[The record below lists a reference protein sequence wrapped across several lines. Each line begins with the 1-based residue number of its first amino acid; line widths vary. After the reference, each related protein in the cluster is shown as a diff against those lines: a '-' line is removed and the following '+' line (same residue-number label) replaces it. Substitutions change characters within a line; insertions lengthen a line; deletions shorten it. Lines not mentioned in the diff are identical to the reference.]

1 VTKTL
6 TSPTAAATP
15 ATADAEILRDYGP
28 WPGVDTVHGVSFD
41 GSHVWFAVGPAVN
54 VLDPS
59 DGRVVRRL
67 PVPGEAG
74 TAFDGRFLYQIA
86 GPVIRRLDPETGAEQ
101 GTIPCPGNGCASG
114 LAWGEGTL
122 WVGQFDDRRILQID
136 PETGAVLRQITSDR
150 MVTGVTWAGD
160 ELWHGT
166 WDGERQLAD
175 LRRIDPETGG
185 VIAVIAMPAGL
196 SVSGLESDGNGTFY
210 CGGGRSGK
218 IRAVRKSL

>member
-1 VTKTL
+1 MTTTR

-15 ATADAEILRDYGP
+15 ATTEAEILREYGP
-28 WPGVDTVHGVSFD
+28 WPGVETVHGISFD

-59 DGRVVRRL
+59 DGRVVRTL

-86 GPVIRRLDPETGAEQ
+86 GPVIRRLDPETGAVL

-136 PETGAVLRQITSDR
+136 PETGAVLRHITSDR
-150 MVTGVTWAGD
+150 MVTGVSWAGD

-166 WDGERQLAD
+166 WDGDCQTAD

-185 VIAVIAMPAGL
+185 VIAVIAMPTGL
-196 SVSGLESDGNGTFY
+196 AVSGLESDGNGTFY
-210 CGGGRSGK
+210 CGGGRSGR